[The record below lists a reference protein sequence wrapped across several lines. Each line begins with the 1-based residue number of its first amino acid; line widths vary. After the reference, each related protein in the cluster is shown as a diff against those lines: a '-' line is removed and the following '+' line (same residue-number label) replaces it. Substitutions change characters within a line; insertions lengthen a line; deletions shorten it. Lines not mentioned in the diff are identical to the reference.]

1 MQNSSSVKRNVP
13 LAANDAYFA
22 ARFTSPRPL
31 ASRSSASRFFKGNPG
46 MFARADR
53 WDASSMPYLIPSVMK
68 RLFLLCPHPCCLPR
82 RVIGSLTL
90 PFYVFKCTAD
100 KISVDFFWIGLIS
113 IVRSDVYANSW
124 FLGLRRVMGID
135 SNTGIFWRLYQF
147 RVVSV
152 KTLILVSILIFI
164 RPNFI
169 DRIYHAKYVKKVE
182 RRNLNN

>member
-53 WDASSMPYLIPSVMK
+53 WDASSMPYLIPPVMK
-68 RLFLLCPHPCCLPR
+68 RLFLLCPHPRCLPR

-90 PFYVFKCTAD
+90 PFYVFKYTPD
-100 KISVDFFWIGLIS
+100 EISVDFFWIGLIS

-124 FLGLRRVMGID
+124 LLDEWIFRACYGNRFKYWHSFGDYTSLG
-135 SNTGIFWRLYQF
+135 
-147 RVVSV
+147 
-152 KTLILVSILIFI
+152 
-164 RPNFI
+164 
-169 DRIYHAKYVKKVE
+169 
-182 RRNLNN
+182 